1 MIAISQRWRE
11 AYPGACVG
19 VLVMRHVPNPATHPA
34 LDARKAELK
43 TRLRDRFGGCSRS
56 DLKELEPIK
65 AYNAYLK
72 PFKKTYPVQLQL
84 ESVVFKG
91 KSIPQVAALVEVMF
105 IAELEDL
112 LLTAG
117 HDMDTLQLPVSIDI
131 AGGGE
136 RYIGLTG
143 EEQSMKAGDM
153 MISDKA
159 GIISSVVYGPDQRTC
174 ITTGTRDVLFTTY
187 APTGITPAAVR
198 EHLQHIR
205 SNVLLIAPEAKTE
218 MLDVYGAG

>member
-1 MIAISQRWRE
+1 
-11 AYPGACVG
+11 
-19 VLVMRHVPNPATHPA
+19 MRHVSNPGSHPA
-34 LDARKAELK
+34 LNAQKAELE
-43 TRLRDRFGGCSRS
+43 TRLRDRFGACSRS
-56 DLKELEPIK
+56 DLKELEPVK

-91 KSIPQVAALVEVMF
+91 KSIPQVATLVEVMF
-105 IAELEDL
+105 MAELEDL

-117 HDMDTLQLPVSIDI
+117 HDMDALQLPVTADI

-136 RYIGLTG
+136 RYTGLAG

-159 GIISSVVYGPDQRTC
+159 GIISSVVYGPDQRTR
-174 ITTGTRDVLFTTY
+174 ITPGTRDVLFTTY
-187 APTGITPAAVR
+187 APSGITHDAVR

-205 SNVLLIAPEAKTE
+205 SNVLLITPEAETE

>member
-1 MIAISQRWRE
+1 MITISQNWKD
-11 AYPGACVG
+11 AYPGACMG
-19 VLVMRHVPNPATHPA
+19 VLVMRHVSNPASHPA
-34 LDARKAELK
+34 LDARKAELE
-43 TRLRDRFGGCSRS
+43 TRLRDRFGSCSRA
-56 DLKELEPIK
+56 DLKELESVK
-65 AYNAYLK
+65 AYNAYLR

-91 KSIPQVAALVEVMF
+91 KPIPQVAALVEVMF
-105 IAELEDL
+105 MAELEDL

-117 HDMDTLQLPVSIDI
+117 HDMDALQLPVTVDI

-153 MISDKA
+153 MISDRA
-159 GIISSVVYGPDQRTC
+159 GIISSVVYGPDQRTR
-174 ITTGTRDVLFTTY
+174 ITPGTRNVIFTTY
-187 APTGITPAAVR
+187 APTGVTHDAVR

-205 SNVLLIAPEAKTE
+205 SNILLITPEAETE

>member
-1 MIAISQRWRE
+1 
-11 AYPGACVG
+11 
-19 VLVMRHVPNPATHPA
+19 
-34 LDARKAELK
+34 
-43 TRLRDRFGGCSRS
+43 
-56 DLKELEPIK
+56 LKELEPIK

-91 KSIPQVAALVEVMF
+91 KSIPHVAALVGVMF
-105 IAELEDL
+105 MVELEDL

-117 HDMDTLQLPVSIDI
+117 HDMDVLQLPLSVEVAS
-131 AGGGE
+131 GGE

-153 MISDKA
+153 MISDKT
-159 GIISSVVYGPDQRTC
+159 GIISSVVYGPDQRTR
-174 ITTGTRDVLFTTY
+174 ITPGTRDVLFTTY
-187 APTGITPAAVR
+187 APIGITPTAVR
-198 EHLQHIR
+198 KHLQHIR
-205 SNVLLIAPEAKTE
+205 ANVLLIEPEAETE